1 MRRLFYILSI
11 AFIAQACEEIPP
23 AIPTINTGGDR
34 KVIME
39 EFSGAKCVPC
49 AGAKADIDNLLGL
62 YGENLIVVTIHSPS
76 FPGNGDP
83 VPGSKFDFRL
93 DEGSEIVNL
102 LGKPSGI
109 PSGFVNR
116 ALFEGETD
124 RGLNRQQW
132 AGFVEQAINSEAEL
146 GMNMTTT
153 FDPITREL
161 SVNIAMVPAVNI
173 SGDVRLTVM
182 ITENN
187 IIDKQET
194 PDGRNDEYDHDHILR
209 AVISAVN
216 GDKISEALS
225 SGVVIEK
232 SYSFMMPD
240 EDGWWVA
247 DNCNVVA
254 FASRFDGEDLSI
266 LQADEVHVGD

>member
-1 MRRLFYILSI
+1 MKRLFFILSI

-23 AIPTINTGGDR
+23 TIPTINTGGDR

-49 AGAKADIDNLLGL
+49 AGAKAEIDNLLNL

-83 VPGSKFDFRL
+83 VAGANYDFRL
-93 DEGSEIVNL
+93 DEGSEIVNM

-109 PSGFVNR
+109 PSGFINR

-132 AGFVEQAINSEAEL
+132 AGFVDQAINEEPEL

-153 FDPITREL
+153 FDPVTREL
-161 SVNIAMVPAVNI
+161 TVSITMVPVEDI
-173 SGDVRLTVM
+173 SGDIRLTVM
-182 ITENN
+182 ITESNL
-187 IIDKQET
+187 IDKQET
-194 PDGRNDEYDHDHILR
+194 PDGRVDDYDHDHILR
-209 AVISAVN
+209 ALISSVN
-216 GDKISEALS
+216 GDKITDALTGGS
-225 SGVVIEK
+225 VVEK
-232 SYSFMMPD
+232 NYTFTMPE

-254 FASRFDGEDLSI
+254 FASRFDGENLSV

>member
-1 MRRLFYILSI
+1 MKRLFFILLVV
-11 AFIAQACEEIPP
+11 FVAQACKEIPP
-23 AIPTINTGGDR
+23 AIPTVNTGGER

-49 AGAKADIDNLLGL
+49 AGAKADIDNLLSI
-62 YGENLIVVTIHSPS
+62 YGENLIVVTIHSTA

-83 VPGSKFDFRL
+83 VAGSKYDFRI
-93 DEGSEIVNL
+93 DEGAEIVSM

-109 PSGFVNR
+109 PAGFINR
-116 ALFEGETD
+116 ELFEGETD

-132 AGFVEQAINSEAEL
+132 AGFVDQAINEEPEM
-146 GMNMTTT
+146 GMNMATT

-161 SVNIAMVPAVNI
+161 TVNVTMVPATNI
-173 SGDVRLTVM
+173 TGDVRLTLM
-182 ITENN
+182 ITESNL
-187 IIDKQET
+187 IDKQET
-194 PDGRNDEYDHDHILR
+194 PEGRVDDYDHDHILR
-209 AVISAVN
+209 AVISGVN
-216 GDKISEALS
+216 GDKITEALT
-225 SGVVIEK
+225 SGAVIEK
-232 SYSFMMPD
+232 NYTFTMPA

-254 FASRFDGEDLSI
+254 FASHFDGEDLTI